1 MAKRVLMVVLVL
13 VVTAFSMIAMTSC
26 APKAPEVTTIRV
38 GYGSDVDPADVAD
51 QMGYDLLPAQYK
63 VEVSAFNEDNQ
74 VIAGILKGQLDI
86 GNVGLPD
93 TIKAIQ
99 MGVPLKVLMFANMR
113 MEYVQIG
120 QPGIT
125 KVTDLKGKKVAF
137 HAIGSG
143 TEILP
148 KELVKAA
155 GMKLEDVEWI
165 TLPESPNRAAA
176 MAAKRIDSTAL
187 EFADYLA
194 LIGQGTD
201 YPVIGSM
208 GETMPQA
215 IASCFI
221 VTEEYATNNPDL
233 LKAFDAALIQG
244 YAKAVSDKATWMEY
258 CLRICPNRVN
268 ETTAGKTYDFYKKI
282 GMFPVEPI
290 ITQDMWDKMNEF
302 YVATAQYDNPAPITD
317 FLQDYL
323 PK

>member
-1 MAKRVLMVVLVL
+1 MAKRVLTLVL
-13 VVTAFSMIAMTSC
+13 IVTVAVFSVASMTSC
-26 APKAPEVTTIRV
+26 NKAPEVTTIRV
-38 GYGSDVDPADVAD
+38 GYGSDIDPADVAD
-51 QMGYDLLPAQYK
+51 QIGYDLLPSQYS

-74 VIAGILKGQLDI
+74 VIAGLLKGQLDVGNI
-86 GNVGLPD
+86 GMPD

-125 KVTDLKGKKVAF
+125 KVTDLRGKKVAF

-187 EFADYLA
+187 EFADYLTIVA
-194 LIGQGTD
+194 QGTD
-201 YPVIGSM
+201 YPVIGSF
-208 GETMPQA
+208 GETFPQA
-215 IASCFI
+215 IASCFV
-221 VTEEYATNNPDL
+221 VTEDYAANNPDL
-233 LKAFDAALIQG
+233 LKAL
-244 YAKAVSDKATWMEY
+244 AKALVDGFAKADSDKATWVEY
-258 CLRICPNRVN
+258 TVRMCPNRVD
-268 ETTAGKTYDFYKKI
+268 AAKADKTYDFYKKI
-282 GMFPVEPI
+282 GMFPVRPI
-290 ITQDMWDKMNEF
+290 ITRDMWDKMNEF
-302 YVATAQYDNPAPITD
+302 YVLTGEYETAAPISI
-317 FLQDYL
+317 FLQEYL
-323 PK
+323 PQ